1 MSLFISIAVY
11 SLASFRKIMKELVV
25 RLIGRNKKIN
35 LISATIGIVYLWF
48 GMLKYF
54 AGASPAEE
62 LAKATISRL
71 TLGFLA
77 PEISILLLAIWETVI
92 GLLLIGH
99 LFEKFALKLALVHII
114 LTFLPFLFFPDLVFS
129 QAPFSLTLLGQYIIK
144 NVIILGALIVLL
156 KESNKLRS

>member
-1 MSLFISIAVY
+1 
-11 SLASFRKIMKELVV
+11 MKKLLT
-25 RLIGRNKKIN
+25 RLISRDKKIN
-35 LISATIGIVYLWF
+35 LISVTIGIVYLWF
-48 GMLKYF
+48 GLLKFF
-54 AGASPAEE
+54 AGVSPAED
-62 LAKATISRL
+62 LAKATIDRL
-71 TLGFLA
+71 TFGFLA
-77 PEISILLLAIWETVI
+77 PELSILLLAIWETVI

-156 KESNKLRS
+156 KESNKLRP